1 MARKREQAKKREKE
15 SHRVETVA
23 ERKATKEHESEAHV
37 KGFKATLDA
46 GRARDEKANE
56 VPEPNVT
63 VSKEEHLARFQAKA
77 EEIAV
82 VAESIPVGEGLI
94 LDEENTGEPTVIE
107 AETVEEE
114 VPLSNTPTEEPP
126 TEEPSSKEGEV
137 AKSIPLEIKSEKEI
151 EVPEEEVTVIEAETV
166 EEAPSEEELKRQD
179 IEDLEAKIAALKAEK
194 KELEK

>member
-23 ERKATKEHESEAHV
+23 ERRATKEHESEAHV

-77 EEIAV
+77 EELAV
-82 VAESIPVGEGLI
+82 VAEKAV
-94 LDEENTGEPTVIE
+94 
-107 AETVEEE
+107 
-114 VPLSNTPTEEPP
+114 PTEEVQDSS
-126 TEEPSSKEGEV
+126 EEPSDEISDTVTFEEREAELEEEFKEGEV
-137 AKSIPLEIKSEKEI
+137 
-151 EVPEEEVTVIEAETV
+151 
-166 EEAPSEEELKRQD
+166 
-179 IEDLEAKIAALKAEK
+179 
-194 KELEK
+194 